1 MAKGN
6 YKTGHVWFD
15 AEDMRQ
21 ARKVAAYWRRWL
33 LLPHTKVH
41 IRRGHRVVVNLYTY
55 LEALWFMSYREECIR
70 YYQHRGKDTQTPMA

>member
-21 ARKVAAYWRRWL
+21 ARKVAALWRRWL

-55 LEALWFMSYREECIR
+55 LELFWFMDYREECIR
-70 YYQHRGKDTQTPMA
+70 YYQQQGKTIN

>member
-15 AEDMRQ
+15 ADDMRQ
-21 ARKVAAYWRRWL
+21 ARRVAAYWRRWL

-55 LEALWFMSYREECIR
+55 LELLRFMCHREECIR
-70 YYQHRGKDTQTPMA
+70 YYQRRGKDTQTRG

>member
-21 ARKVAAYWRRWL
+21 ARTVADHWRRWL

-41 IRRGHRVVVNLYTY
+41 VRRGHCVVVNLYTY
-55 LEALWFMSYREECIR
+55 LELLRFMCHREECIR
-70 YYQHRGKDTQTPMA
+70 YYQHRGKDTQTPMV